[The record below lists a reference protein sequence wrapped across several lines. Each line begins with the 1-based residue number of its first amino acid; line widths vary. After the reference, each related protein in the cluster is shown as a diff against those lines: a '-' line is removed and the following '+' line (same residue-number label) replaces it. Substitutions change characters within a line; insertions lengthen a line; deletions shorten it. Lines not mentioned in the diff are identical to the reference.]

1 MKMCIS
7 GSLAVR
13 SVTQGSRAMEVEEM
27 KPQGAFALK
36 PDRPSVGQ
44 EVRGTLQNA
53 DLLCSTNPAVLLPKA
68 NHAEA

>member
-1 MKMCIS
+1 
-7 GSLAVR
+7 
-13 SVTQGSRAMEVEEM
+13 MEVEEM